1 MPIAQYKI
9 DPKGKTSFRNVAE
22 TYNISVQTLATC
34 NNCYNNIPIYIQDVP
49 RFVKQGYIYIPIP
62 NNGGKDDNIGDGWY
76 INKYITRD
84 YTYESSL
91 LTGSGGSVILT
102 INGVVLT
109 MPCYPTSLS
118 DSVQADYSSQ
128 TVPYRTEPYL
138 NYSNSGPRTVSVAF
152 NLHRE
157 MTNASLDSLRGDNSD
172 IDTII
177 NTIQAAA
184 YPTTGDSNAIRS
196 TLRVGSHLYIDGIIT
211 GGITTSYS
219 GPIIDGK
226 YNVCDISF
234 TITEVYG
241 KMMYFTDKLKCGS
254 MGPEN

>member
-9 DPKGKTSFRNVAE
+9 DPNGKTSFKNIAE
-22 TYNISVQTLATC
+22 TYNVSVYTLATC
-34 NNCYNNIPIYIQDVP
+34 NNCYNRIPIYVQDVP
-49 RFVKQGYIYIPIP
+49 RFVKQGYINVPIP
-62 NNGGKDDNIGDGWY
+62 NNGGKDLGDGWY
-76 INKYITRD
+76 ISKYTQID
-84 YTYESSL
+84 YVKQSSL

-157 MTNASLDSLRGDNSD
+157 MTNASLDSLRGVSD

-184 YPTTGDSNAIRS
+184 YPTTGNSNAIRS
-196 TLRVGSHLYIDGIIT
+196 TLMVGSHLYIDGIIN

-234 TITEVYG
+234 SITEVYG
-241 KMMYFTDKLKCGS
+241 KMMYFEDKLNHGSYS
-254 MGPEN
+254 MGPNP